1 MQKHATKYPKTGTE
15 ERKQTDAWTEVI
27 FYSVS
32 EGFITIFLNTLSDIF
47 KSSTMEGII
56 YYIIISLMLKGVVG

>member
-1 MQKHATKYPKTGTE
+1 MGNFGVRDVTKWVKIL
-15 ERKQTDAWTEVI
+15 KVWNSEVI